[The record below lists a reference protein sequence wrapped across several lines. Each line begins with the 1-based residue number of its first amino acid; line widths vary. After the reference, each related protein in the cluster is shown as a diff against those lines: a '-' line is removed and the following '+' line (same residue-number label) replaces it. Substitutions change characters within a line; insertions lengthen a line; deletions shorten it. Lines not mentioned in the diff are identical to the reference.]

1 MLDRSAL
8 FKTLIYSSL
17 PVSYLKP
24 TVATSY
30 ILIANQVTKQRKM
43 NTILVDGVSKFVLK
57 NSGDKLF
64 PSDELT
70 GKMGK

>member
-1 MLDRSAL
+1 
-8 FKTLIYSSL
+8 
-17 PVSYLKP
+17 
-24 TVATSY
+24 
-30 ILIANQVTKQRKM
+30 M

-64 PSDELT
+64 SSDKQKFELT